1 MEQKKIR
8 LLRPDEIEC
17 RIGTISEKGLSL
29 LLFMDARAAQNILD
43 ESFTSF
49 GWRRTHQ
56 EIGGRLYCTVEVW
69 DGEKKQWINKQDVG
83 TESFAEKEK
92 GAASDSF
99 KRACFNWGIGRELY
113 SAPFIWIPADRVSI
127 QYDGK
132 RYTTPER
139 FTVADISYNE
149 NREICGLEIRNG
161 ANRPV
166 FVKRVIG
173 EHVPAANGETKQEV
187 KEQEPASAAPKSNGA
202 DPAETVKKQLTA
214 KMKRDM
220 QKELDRTGVPL
231 EKVLERYHLTD
242 ITQMTAEQYR
252 DAMTGLKRSQSR
264 TAA

>member
-1 MEQKKIR
+1 MCIR
-8 LLRPDEIEC
+8 D
-17 RIGTISEKGLSL
+17 S
-29 LLFMDARAAQNILD
+29 
-43 ESFTSF
+43 
-49 GWRRTHQ
+49 
-56 EIGGRLYCTVEVW
+56 
-69 DGEKKQWINKQDVG
+69 
-83 TESFAEKEK
+83 
-92 GAASDSF
+92 SDSF

-132 RYTTPER
+132 RYTTLER
-139 FTVADISYNE
+139 FTIAAISYNE
-149 NREICGLEIRNG
+149 NREICELEIRNG

-173 EHVPAANGETKQEV
+173 EHVPVSNGETKREV

-202 DPAETVKKQLTA
+202 DPAETVKKHLTA

-252 DAMTGLKRSQSR
+252 DAMTGLKLSLIHI
-264 TAA
+264 